1 MTMTDGSRVE
11 IKREP
16 APNERPSIGCALG
29 KLDRGDGD
37 LKEWG
42 RSLVD
47 GAECS
52 ARSRRVLRSILRKCG
67 KAISRNEPCLAPHQ
81 DRRGPAGEAATPP
94 PSPSPA
100 GGGGSANPGNAARGG
115 NRTSLR
121 PLEFTGSTGSEEGR
135 FPAFCVD
142 YRRLNVVTCVD
153 AQPIPR
159 IDDTMDALAGAKW
172 FSTLDLASGYWQRP
186 VKDGVLHAPG
196 TLPILR
202 HAVQTAECPGDV
214 SALDGE
220 SAKAGTDVEN
230 MLCLPRWYYRLWE
243 DRGGVFGAVR
253 RGAVPPSIRGTEDQ
267 LLFLY

>member
-16 APNERPSIGCALG
+16 APNEQPSIGCALVRLNLSEAGAG
-29 KLDRGDGD
+29 KTTEGKPDRGDGD

-52 ARSRRVLRSILRKCG
+52 ARSRPR
-67 KAISRNEPCLAPHQ
+67 RNEPCLAPHR

-100 GGGGSANPGNAARGG
+100 GGGGSANPGNAARG
-115 NRTSLR
+115 
-121 PLEFTGSTGSEEGR
+121 EEGR

-153 AQPIPR
+153 AQPSPR
-159 IDDTMDALAGAKW
+159 IDDTLDALAGAKW
-172 FSTLDLASGYWQRP
+172 FSTLDLASGYWQVEVAER
-186 VKDGVLHAPG
+186 DRLQNAPA
-196 TLPILR
+196 TFQRLMEKALRQCFPNFFRLLP
-202 HAVQTAECPGDV
+202 P
-214 SALDGE
+214 
-220 SAKAGTDVEN
+220 
-230 MLCLPRWYYRLWE
+230 
-243 DRGGVFGAVR
+243 
-253 RGAVPPSIRGTEDQ
+253 
-267 LLFLY
+267 